1 MNNLDL
7 LSTNKFVPTGV
18 YNLSDD
24 KHKEE
29 YLRKQMEFRQYMEN
43 KMSKF
48 TMGGDGFKND
58 LDLDDLSNTNAIDFK
73 VQPNP
78 ASEVKKSKS
87 KTENRQTSVS
97 VDSRDRNSK
106 KYIDA
111 NKYIIKLN
119 KAFVNVNRVS
129 LKSTEFPN
137 TQQLIR
143 ASPAAIANNV
153 IAWQNKTDTINV
165 NSGIPDES
173 SGYITY
179 KTSIEAGNYDASTL
193 QKKIQENM
201 NAVSRKVY
209 TVDTSSN
216 VSTTLK
222 NHTFT
227 ITVDPITDKTEITSV
242 EFDNFSNVLH
252 TKEGEKYIFFA
263 NKTDD
268 AGEVLAVHSLKT
280 GARIF
285 IKDANDIG
293 GIDDSEING
302 EHVITQD
309 NIINGVSVWDGSS
322 TAKAD
327 TIYYF
332 STSTKASLSVSYA
345 GGTAVKIGTGIQF
358 RLKWDLD
365 NTLAS
370 VIGYNNEMYPTKL
383 YNKIYLTDGVTPNT
397 DYKYE
402 ASTSN
407 PLKVTMTT
415 NSDVCVIERE
425 NGDFTNG
432 SQSLANDE
440 NIHVDNWPEE
450 QPVGGLF
457 PNNIDS
463 VITNN
468 SYTVTVLAANKLQ
481 FVMPNRATSNE
492 TKTFNGQ
499 IHKVNESYVP
509 LTIYELQTIEN
520 FALVVDNTKIKSR
533 LNIYKVSRYSD
544 TKTSVHFTSDHDL
557 IDGDKVFLDFDG
569 LYGYTGTAEIRDDSQ
584 IKASSEVS
592 NPGGYVVEKIDS
604 SAVSIPLAEFPVDST
619 WQNVWDVAFESYSYS
634 QPQSDQKYGEGIIK
648 VLSKGINLDGE
659 NYIYMCVDQFPAM
672 TVSSSVSNVFYKI
685 ILNGSPGTTL
695 YNTFVGNAFQPKDGL
710 IPKLEFLNIAFKTQD
725 NELFQFN
732 NAEHSFTLE
741 VTEVVD
747 MPDTS
752 GMSSR
757 RGK

>member
-24 KHKEE
+24 KKKEE

-58 LDLDDLSNTNAIDFK
+58 LALDDLSNTNAIDFK

-78 ASEVKKSKS
+78 ASEVKKKKS
-87 KTENRQTSVS
+87 KTQNRPTAVS
-97 VDSRDRNSK
+97 IDSRDRNIK

-119 KAFVNVNRVS
+119 KAFVNVSRVS

-137 TQQLIR
+137 TKQLIR

-153 IAWQNKTDTINV
+153 LAWQNKIDTLTV
-165 NSGIPDES
+165 NNGISDES
-173 SGYITY
+173 SGYIIY
-179 KTSIEAGNYDASTL
+179 KTSIEAGNYDPSSL

-201 NAVSRKVY
+201 NAVTRKVY
-209 TVDTSSN
+209 TVDSSGS
-216 VSTTLK
+216 VSSTLK

-227 ITVDPITDKTEITSV
+227 VTVDPITDKTEITSV
-242 EFDNFSNVLH
+242 EFDNYSNVLH
-252 TKEGEKYIFFA
+252 TKEGIKYIFFA

-268 AGEVLAVHSLKT
+268 TGEVLAAHGLKT

-309 NIINGVSVWDGSS
+309 NLVNGVSLWDGTS
-322 TAKAD
+322 TAKPDEVWYIA
-327 TIYYF
+327 
-332 STSTKASLSVSYA
+332 TSTKASLSVSFA

-358 RLKWDLD
+358 RLKWDLN

-370 VIGYNNEMYPTKL
+370 VIGYNNEIYPARL
-383 YNKIYLTDGVTPNT
+383 YNKIYLTDGITPNT

-407 PLKVTMTT
+407 PLKITMTT

-425 NGDFTNG
+425 NEGFTSG
-432 SQSLANDE
+432 SQSLITGE
-440 NIHVDNWPEE
+440 NIHIDNWPIE
-450 QPVGGLF
+450 QSVGGLF
-457 PNNIDS
+457 PNSIDS
-463 VITNN
+463 VLTNN
-468 SYTVTVLAANKLQ
+468 SYSINLLSANKFQ
-481 FVMPNRATSNE
+481 FTMPNRATSNQ

-499 IHKVNESYVP
+499 IHKENGAYIP

-520 FALVVDNTKIKSR
+520 FALVVDNTKIKKR

-544 TKTSVHFTSDHDL
+544 TKTSVHFTGEHGL
-557 IDGDKVFLDFDG
+557 IDGDKVFLEFDG
-569 LYGYTGTAEIRDDSQ
+569 QYGYTGNDEIRSDNQ
-584 IKASSEVS
+584 IKATSEVS
-592 NPGGYVVEKIDS
+592 NPGGYVIEKIDS
-604 SAVSIPLAEFPVDST
+604 ISIAIPLAEFPLDST
-619 WQNVWDVAFESYSYS
+619 WQNVWDSAFASYSYS
-634 QPQSDQKYGEGIIK
+634 EPQSDQKYGEGIIK
-648 VLSKGINLDGE
+648 ILSKGINLDGE

-672 TVSSSVSNVFYKI
+672 TVSSSVSNVFYKL

-695 YNTFVGNAFQPKDGL
+695 YNTFVGNAYQPKDGL

-725 NELFQFN
+725 DQFFQFN

-741 VTEVVD
+741 ITEVVD
-747 MPDTS
+747 MPESS
-752 GMSSR
+752 GVSSR

>member
-24 KHKEE
+24 KKKEE

-48 TMGGDGFKND
+48 TMGGDSFKND

-78 ASEVKKSKS
+78 VSEVKKTKS
-87 KTENRQTSVS
+87 KTENRPTSVS
-97 VDSRDRNSK
+97 IDSRDRNSK

-111 NKYIIKLN
+111 NQYVIKLN

-143 ASPAAIANNV
+143 AAPAAIANNV
-153 IAWQNKTDTINV
+153 LAWQNKTDTINV
-165 NSGIPDES
+165 NNGLPDES

-193 QKKIQENM
+193 QKKIQESM
-201 NAVSRKVY
+201 NAVTRKVY
-209 TVDTSSN
+209 TIDSN
-216 VSTTLK
+216 NNISTTLK

-227 ITVDPITDKTEITSV
+227 VTVDPITDKTEITSV

-252 TKEGEKYIFFA
+252 TKEGQKYIYFA

-268 AGEVLAVHSLKT
+268 SGDVLSAHNLKT

-309 NIINGVSVWDGSS
+309 SLIDGVSVWDGSS
-322 TAKAD
+322 TAKTD
-327 TIYYF
+327 TVYYF
-332 STSTKASLSVSYA
+332 STSTKASLSVAYA

-370 VIGYNNEMYPTKL
+370 VIGYNNEIYPAKL
-383 YNKIYLTDGVTPNT
+383 YNKIYLTDGITPNT

-407 PLKVTMTT
+407 P
-415 NSDVCVIERE
+415 
-425 NGDFTNG
+425 
-432 SQSLANDE
+432 
-440 NIHVDNWPEE
+440 
-450 QPVGGLF
+450 
-457 PNNIDS
+457 
-463 VITNN
+463 
-468 SYTVTVLAANKLQ
+468 
-481 FVMPNRATSNE
+481 
-492 TKTFNGQ
+492 
-499 IHKVNESYVP
+499 
-509 LTIYELQTIEN
+509 
-520 FALVVDNTKIKSR
+520 
-533 LNIYKVSRYSD
+533 
-544 TKTSVHFTSDHDL
+544 
-557 IDGDKVFLDFDG
+557 
-569 LYGYTGTAEIRDDSQ
+569 
-584 IKASSEVS
+584 
-592 NPGGYVVEKIDS
+592 
-604 SAVSIPLAEFPVDST
+604 
-619 WQNVWDVAFESYSYS
+619 
-634 QPQSDQKYGEGIIK
+634 
-648 VLSKGINLDGE
+648 
-659 NYIYMCVDQFPAM
+659 
-672 TVSSSVSNVFYKI
+672 
-685 ILNGSPGTTL
+685 
-695 YNTFVGNAFQPKDGL
+695 
-710 IPKLEFLNIAFKTQD
+710 
-725 NELFQFN
+725 
-732 NAEHSFTLE
+732 
-741 VTEVVD
+741 
-747 MPDTS
+747 
-752 GMSSR
+752 
-757 RGK
+757 